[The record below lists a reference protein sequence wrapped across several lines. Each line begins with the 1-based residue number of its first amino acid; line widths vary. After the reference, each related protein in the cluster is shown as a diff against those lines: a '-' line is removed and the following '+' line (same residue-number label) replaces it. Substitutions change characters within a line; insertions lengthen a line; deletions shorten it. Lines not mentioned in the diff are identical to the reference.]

1 MNTRDTLYVKGG
13 NLWIGEL
20 KATELAKRFG
30 TPLYVM
36 DARYIAEVADAFVR
50 AVNKGGRGAVAFAN
64 KAFATVATAKL
75 AAAHWLWF
83 DVVSGGEL
91 YLVRQAGVDLKKV
104 LFHGNNKTPREIEE
118 GLAAGIGYFVVDS
131 LNELEILDSAAKARG
146 MKQKVLVRVNPGVS
160 AHTYEAVVT
169 AAPFSKFGFDV
180 HGDAADVVKDIVS
193 REGLEFCG
201 LHVHIGSQIYD
212 HSSYDTA
219 IDIVTDFMKKL
230 SEDGVATDILDMG
243 GGYGIYY
250 TDEDP
255 RFTPERY
262 AYTVESIAARVR
274 EKAAE
279 KGLSEPFIIV
289 EPGRSIVGEA
299 GVTLYTVGAVKDF
312 PGVKKYVAVDG
323 GMFDN
328 PRYALYGSV
337 YSAMIANKADRPAEE
352 KVTIAGKCCE
362 SGDLI
367 GKDIPL
373 QHAETGDI
381 LAVFSTG
388 AYNYSMAS
396 NYNLNAIPP
405 VVLVDGDR
413 ADYIVRPQTYE
424 DLLRNNTVPEWLTK

>member
-1 MNTRDTLYVKGG
+1 MNTRDTLYVKDG
-13 NLWIGEL
+13 NLYIGEF

-36 DARYIAEVADAFVR
+36 DARYIAEVCDAFVA
-50 AVNKGGRGAVAFAN
+50 AVSRGGEGAVAFAN
-64 KAFATVATAKL
+64 KAFATLATARL
-75 AAAHWLWF
+75 AAAHGLWF

-91 YLVRQAGVDLKKV
+91 CLMQRAGADMKKV
-104 LFHGNNKTPREIEE
+104 LFHGNNKTPKEIDE
-118 GLAAGIGYFVVDS
+118 GLAAGIGFFVVDS
-131 LNELEILDSAAKARG
+131 LNELELLDEKAKKLGIR
-146 MKQKVLVRVNPGVS
+146 QDVLVRVNPGVS

-169 AAPFSKFGFDV
+169 AAPYSKFGFDV
-180 HGDAADVVKDIVS
+180 HTDAEEVIADIAS
-193 REGLEFCG
+193 RKGLVFRG

-212 HSSYDTA
+212 HSSYDQA
-219 IDIVTDFMKKL
+219 IDVTVSFMKKL
-230 SEDGVATDILDMG
+230 AGKGIVTDILDMG

-255 RFTPERY
+255 KFTPKRY
-262 AYTVESIAARVR
+262 AYTVESVARRVR

-279 KGLSEPFIIV
+279 NGLKQPFVIV

-299 GVTLYTVGAVKDF
+299 GVTLYTVGAIKDF
-312 PGVKKYVAVDG
+312 PGVRKYVAVDG

-328 PRYALYGSV
+328 PRYALYESK
-337 YSAMIANKADRPAEE
+337 YSAVIANKADKPADE

-405 VVLVDGDR
+405 VVMVDGNR
-413 ADYIVRPQTYE
+413 ADYIVKPQTYD
-424 DLLRNNTVPEWLTK
+424 DLLRNNTVPEWMN

>member
-1 MNTRDTLYVKGG
+1 MNTRDTLYVKDG
-13 NLWIGEL
+13 NLYIGDF
-20 KATELAKRFG
+20 KATQLAERFG

-36 DARYIAEVADAFVR
+36 DAKYIAEVCDAFVA
-50 AVNKGGRGAVAFAN
+50 AVGQYGDGAVAFAN
-64 KAFATVATAKL
+64 KAFATVATAKI
-75 AAAHWLWF
+75 ADAHGLWF

-91 YLVRQAGVDLKKV
+91 YLVSQAGANLGKV
-104 LFHGNNKTPREIEE
+104 LFHGNNKTEKEIDEA
-118 GLAAGIGYFVVDS
+118 LAARIGYFVVDS
-131 LNELEILDSAAKARG
+131 LNELNMIDEKAGALG
-146 MKQKVLVRVNPGVS
+146 MRQKVLVRVNPGVS
-160 AHTYEAVVT
+160 AHTYEAVMT

-180 HGDAADVVKDIVS
+180 HGDAYDVIRDVAS
-193 REGLEFCG
+193 RKNVEFCG

-219 IDIVTDFMKKL
+219 IDVTTDFMKKL
-230 SEDGVATDILDMG
+230 ADGGIVTDMLDMG

-255 RFTPERY
+255 KFTPKRY
-262 AYTVESIAARVR
+262 AYTVENIGRRVA
-274 EKAAE
+274 EKTAE
-279 KGLSEPFIIV
+279 KGLKKPFLIV

-299 GVTLYTVGAVKDF
+299 GVTLYTVGAIKDF

-328 PRYALYGSV
+328 PRYALYESR
-337 YSAMIANKADRPAEE
+337 YSAMIANKADKPADDI
-352 KVTIAGKCCE
+352 VTIAGKCCE

-367 GKDIPL
+367 GKDMPL

-396 NYNLNAIPP
+396 NYNLNAVPP
-405 VVLVDGDR
+405 VVLVDGDK
-413 ADYIVRPQTYE
+413 ADYIVKPQTYA
-424 DLLRNNTVPEWLTK
+424 DLLRNNTVPEWLK

>member
-1 MNTRDTLYVKGG
+1 MNTRDTLYVKDG

-75 AAAHWLWF
+75 AAAHGLWF

-118 GLAAGIGYFVVDS
+118 GLEAGIGYFVVDS

-193 REGLEFCG
+193 REGLELCG

-255 RFTPERY
+255 KFTPERY

-328 PRYALYGSV
+328 PRYA
-337 YSAMIANKADRPAEE
+337 ADRPAEE

>member
-1 MNTRDTLYVKGG
+1 M
-13 NLWIGEL
+13 E
-20 KATELAKRFG
+20 
-30 TPLYVM
+30 
-36 DARYIAEVADAFVR
+36 
-50 AVNKGGRGAVAFAN
+50 
-64 KAFATVATAKL
+64 
-75 AAAHWLWF
+75 
-83 DVVSGGEL
+83 
-91 YLVRQAGVDLKKV
+91 
-104 LFHGNNKTPREIEE
+104 
-118 GLAAGIGYFVVDS
+118 AGIGYFVVDS

-255 RFTPERY
+255 KFTPERY